1 MKVLGISGYSG
12 AGKTTLLEKLIPL
25 LKADGVRVAVI
36 KHAHCGFDVD
46 QPGKD
51 SYRHRQAGAGEVL
64 VASDTRWVLMHENA
78 SAAPPRLQDLLARL
92 SDCDLVLVEGWK
104 RDPIPKIE
112 VHRAA
117 NGKPWLYPEDD
128 NIIAVASDVPPPG
141 VTPSSHPAPLSD
153 SAPPP
158 DSAPLWLALDEIIT
172 IRAFI
177 KKNLDV

>member
-1 MKVLGISGYSG
+1 MRLLGIAGYSG

-25 LKADGVRVAVI
+25 FRADGLMVSLI

-64 VASDTRWVLMHENA
+64 VASDLRWVLMHENKTE
-78 SAAPPRLQDLLARL
+78 SPPVLDELLQKL
-92 SDCDLVLVEGWK
+92 SPCDLVLVEGWK
-104 RDPIPKIE
+104 RDPIPKLE

-117 NGKPWLYPEDD
+117 NGKPWLYPDD
-128 NIIAVASDVPPPG
+128 PNILAVASDVPPPG
-141 VTPSSHPAPLSD
+141 DKH
-153 SAPPP
+153 
-158 DSAPLWLALDEIIT
+158 WLALDDVAS

-177 KKNLDV
+177 KNQLKV